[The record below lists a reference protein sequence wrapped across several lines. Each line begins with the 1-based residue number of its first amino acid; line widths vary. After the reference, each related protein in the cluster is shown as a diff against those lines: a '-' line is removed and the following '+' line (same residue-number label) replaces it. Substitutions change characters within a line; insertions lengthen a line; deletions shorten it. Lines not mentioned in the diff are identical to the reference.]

1 MGTKGVAKEQKQN
14 IKATELQQNTL
25 KLITKPPQISPN
37 FRDFMHIYHG
47 RWPVSWNVSQWGEY
61 GMLSVLQRLGISYG
75 FYLCNTMLVR
85 VLAKALCLSICV
97 SLCVSQVGV
106 LSKGMNGLI

>member
-1 MGTKGVAKEQKQN
+1 VGECFFWYRPTRVVPDQRPLNGRC
-14 IKATELQQNTL
+14 L
-25 KLITKPPQISPN
+25 
-37 FRDFMHIYHG
+37 RDFMHIYHG

-75 FYLCNTMLVR
+75 FYLCNTMLAR

-97 SLCVSQVGV
+97 CLCVSQVGV